1 MIKENMDDINS
12 GYSKLVGGLK
22 SKKIDDSNYEY
33 HAEVKDIHLNTAG
46 MAHGGF
52 LTYIADTGMGNAA
65 HRVAE
70 GKRCVTISLEM
81 KFISAGKPKD
91 NLIAKV
97 KVQKKTKTLVF
108 LICHLQ
114 CKDKIIASASGVWK
128 ILNVKPSDLG
138 PGG

>member
-81 KFISAGKPKD
+81 KFISAGKLKD

-108 LICHLQ
+108 LTCE
-114 CKDKIIASASGVWK
+114 IINTEGIVAVTSGVWK
-128 ILNVKPSDLG
+128 ILKINR
-138 PGG
+138 

>member
-1 MIKENMDDINS
+1 MDDINS

-81 KFISAGKPKD
+81 KFIAA
-91 NLIAKV
+91 LAEI
-97 KVQKKTKTLVF
+97 
-108 LICHLQ
+108 
-114 CKDKIIASASGVWK
+114 
-128 ILNVKPSDLG
+128 
-138 PGG
+138 

>member
-108 LICHLQ
+108 LTCE
-114 CKDKIIASASGVWK
+114 IINAEGIVAVTSGVWK
-128 ILNVKPSDLG
+128 ILKINK
-138 PGG
+138 

>member
-108 LICHLQ
+108 LTCE
-114 CKDKIIASASGVWK
+114 IINTEGIVAVTSGVWK
-128 ILNVKPSDLG
+128 ILKINR
-138 PGG
+138 

>member
-52 LTYIADTGMGNAA
+52 LTFIADTGMGNAA

-91 NLIAKV
+91 NLVAKV

-108 LICHLQ
+108 LTCE
-114 CKDKIIASASGVWK
+114 IINAEGIVAVTSGVWK
-128 ILNVKPSDLG
+128 ILKINR
-138 PGG
+138 